1 MRGRPAVLPVSGYQT
16 LARLLLEEGR
26 CTVRVTTEDGRLSKD
41 FDFAGMPIARD
52 LQITFAAAFD
62 RRTGPS
68 GTCKSISSAVGCC
81 YGLRTFAD
89 YLSGL
94 PSPPRR
100 PAQLRPAHL
109 EGYRIKYAG
118 QRSLGQRVNGIKRA
132 LRAMDGVDDVFAAAL
147 RGGGITR
154 DRAPTVLS
162 YTPEEF
168 RQIMSVA
175 RREAR
180 ITAPCIR
187 EHRQLL
193 DRWRLGDIDRDSDRW
208 ELGRLSPPCR
218 RHRSAPW
225 ASRLSSTKTCNGDLT
240 GTVITADA
248 LSGRGCGTS
257 SRWPA

>member
-68 GTCKSISSAVGCC
+68 GTCKSISSAAGYY

-118 QRSLGQRVNGIKRA
+118 QRSLAQRVNGIKRA

-162 YTPEEF
+162 YTPK
-168 RQIMSVA
+168 S
-175 RREAR
+175 
-180 ITAPCIR
+180 
-187 EHRQLL
+187 
-193 DRWRLGDIDRDSDRW
+193 S
-208 ELGRLSPPCR
+208 GRSCPWPAVRPGSPRPA
-218 RHRSAPW
+218 SA
-225 ASRLSSTKTCNGDLT
+225 STGSSSTGGGSGTST
-240 GTVITADA
+240 GTATAG
-248 LSGRGCGTS
+248 SWGG
-257 SRWPA
+257 